1 MIIGSSIWGYTLEG
15 REFVAIGQTDGAAFA
30 EVVGKG
36 WWNRVPFYGK
46 KEGSLDYIGRLP
58 QTPGAL
64 PSIWREIKGYKHY
77 AIIGSEAVA
86 HGIQIFD
93 FHKVCTS
100 DTHGRP
106 ASAYP

>member
-1 MIIGSSIWGYTLEG
+1 
-15 REFVAIGQTDGAAFA
+15 VAIGQTDGAAFA

-36 WWNRVPFYGK
+36 WWNYVPYFGK
-46 KEGSLDYIGRLP
+46 KAGTLDYIGRLP

-93 FHKVCTS
+93 FHKVYHSHTATVY
-100 DTHGRP
+100 DHLGYE
-106 ASAYP
+106 AE